1 MIQNLKIEISYEA
14 DDEIDDEIT
23 GVYLE
28 TIKKEFNDLEEDI
41 EFLKNLKEENH
52 EF

>member
-14 DDEIDDEIT
+14 DDEIT
-23 GVYLE
+23 GTYLE
-28 TIKKEFNDLEEDI
+28 TTKEEFNNLAEAI